1 MTGSEFGGE
10 ESIGTDYILTDD
22 KPSDSTTAEHTVE
35 LRLLTVGDHT
45 VPVDCQAQSN
55 LRQKGVNNLHN

>member
-10 ESIGTDYILTDD
+10 ASIGTDYILTDD
-22 KPSDSTTAEHTVE
+22 KPSYSTTAQDTVG

-55 LRQKGVNNLHN
+55 LRQRA